1 MVLSLPLSPELETRL
16 RREAERQGISMDTLM
31 LDLLDKYL
39 PQEAESRRAAAVAM
53 LQNWAEEDAT
63 QRCCMHSMSTAPLTG
78 SYLRGS

>member
-1 MVLSLPLSPELETRL
+1 
-16 RREAERQGISMDTLM
+16 MDTLM

-63 QRCCMHSMSTAPLTG
+63 LSDETAADNAAMLHALDEHRSSYRKLFEGLLGDRAGGSTGAT
-78 SYLRGS
+78 